1 MSILQ
6 KTKPIWLIA
15 TVTSLVIV
23 GGAGAFWLT
32 QNNFLMGD
40 NPPGAKLIPQQ
51 ALATLSV
58 STDPQQWQ
66 KLQQTGTPE
75 TRAAIAQQIQ
85 TLQQNFLT
93 SNGFDYGRDI
103 QPWIGSEAMLAYLPL
118 PTETNVTPEKAK
130 KTKVEDALILV
141 LPVSQPLLTSQ
152 IANQINSGKNN
163 LVGRT
168 YQGVKIQESP
178 QGTKSPISVTVLDNA
193 VVVTNNPKAIEQV
206 VDAYQGNNAIARLPG
221 YSQALG
227 KLKSGQSLFAE
238 APRSAARLYLNLPAI
253 SAMIGSETTKPVS
266 TKPLGTQPVLNQ
278 QQYQGVATNV
288 ILEPQGLRFQGVSWL
303 KPDSKQKFLPKNDAK
318 IMPQRLPA
326 DTFLMFSG
334 SNLQQFWLDYID
346 GQGNPLLPISPDAV
360 RSGLKSFTNLDLDE
374 DLLSWMQGEFTM
386 ALLPSAANVTS
397 RLKAGVVIMVQASDR
412 PKAEKALK
420 RLDEIAANNYQ
431 FQVES
436 NQLNGQPV
444 TNWVSPLVGLN
455 ISHGWLDGNVAFLTF
470 GAPIATGIVPQP
482 REALAANSQFQQAL
496 PGMNQA
502 HNGKLFINVNTAIN
516 ANNLPLPQLPK
527 DWRAASKSIS
537 AIGMTTQVDSDRLLR
552 FDLSI
557 QLQPGK

>member
-1 MSILQ
+1 MSMLQ
-6 KTKPIWLIA
+6 KTKPVWLIA
-15 TVTSLVIV
+15 GASLIIG
-23 GGAGAFWLT
+23 GGAGAFWLA
-32 QNNFLMGD
+32 QNNFLMGY

-66 KLQQTGTPE
+66 KLQQTGTPA
-75 TRAAIAQQIQ
+75 TRTAIAQQIQ
-85 TLQQNFLT
+85 NLQQNFLT
-93 SNGFDYGRDI
+93 SNGFDYQQDI
-103 QPWIGSEAMLAYLPL
+103 QPWIGSEAMIAYLPL
-118 PTETNVTPEKAK
+118 STETTTTPEKAK
-130 KTKVEDALILV
+130 TPKVEDALILV
-141 LPVSQPLLTSQ
+141 LPVNQPLLTSQ

-168 YQGVKIQESP
+168 YQGVTIQES
-178 QGTKSPISVTVLDNA
+178 QKGTKSPISVTVLDNA
-193 VVVTNNPKAIEQV
+193 VVVTNNPKAMDQV
-206 VDAYQGNNAIARLPG
+206 VDAYQGNKAIAKLPG

-227 KLKSGQSLFAE
+227 KLNPGQSVFTE

-253 SAMIGSETTKPVS
+253 STMIGSEATKPVS
-266 TKPLGTQPVLNQ
+266 TQPPLNP
-278 QQYQGVATNV
+278 QQYQGIATNV
-288 ILEPQGLRFQGVSWL
+288 VLEPQGLRFQGVSWL

-374 DLLSWMQGEFTM
+374 DLLSWMQGEFTV

-412 PKAEKALK
+412 PKAEKTLK

-470 GAPIATGIVPQP
+470 GAPIASGIVPQP
-482 REALAANSQFQQAL
+482 REALATNSQFQQTL
-496 PGMNQA
+496 PGMSQA
-502 HNGKLFINVNTAIN
+502 HNGKLFINVDTAIN

-527 DWRAASKSIS
+527 DWRGAAKSIS
-537 AIGMTTQVDSDRLLR
+537 TIGMTTQVESDRLLR

-557 QLQPGK
+557 QLQPSK

>member
-1 MSILQ
+1 MLQ
-6 KTKPIWLIA
+6 KTKPVWLIA
-15 TVTSLVIV
+15 TGASLIIC
-23 GGAGAFWLT
+23 GGAGAFWLA
-32 QNNFLMGD
+32 QNNFLMGY

-51 ALATLSV
+51 ALATLSI

-66 KLQQTGTPE
+66 KLQQTGTAE
-75 TRAAIAQQIQ
+75 TRAAIAQQVQ
-85 TLQQNFLT
+85 NLQQNFLT
-93 SNGFDYGRDI
+93 ANGFDYQRDI
-103 QPWIGSEAMLAYLPL
+103 QPWIGSEAMVAYLPL
-118 PTETNVTPEKAK
+118 PTEITTTPEKAK
-130 KTKVEDALILV
+130 APKVEDALIVV
-141 LPVSQPLLTSQ
+141 LPVNQPLLTSQ
-152 IANQINSGKNN
+152 IANQINSGKNK

-168 YQGVKIQESP
+168 YQGVTIQESQP
-178 QGTKSPISVTVLDNA
+178 GTKSPISVTVLDNA
-193 VVVTNNPKAIEQV
+193 VVVTNNPKATEQV
-206 VDAYQGNNAIARLPG
+206 VDAYQGNKAIAKLPG

-227 KLKSGQSLFAE
+227 KLNPGQ
-238 APRSAARLYLNLPAI
+238 SAARLYLNLPAI
-253 SAMIGSETTKPVS
+253 STMIGSGATKPVS
-266 TKPLGTQPVLNQ
+266 TQPALNP
-278 QQYQGVATNV
+278 QQYQGIATNV
-288 ILEPQGLRFQGVSWL
+288 LLEPQGLRFQGISWL

-318 IMPQRLPA
+318 IMPQHLPA

-334 SNLQQFWLDYID
+334 SSLQQFWLDYID
-346 GQGNPLLPISPDAV
+346 GQGNPLLPISPNAV

-374 DLLSWMQGEFTM
+374 DLLSWMQGEFTV

-412 PKAEKALK
+412 PKAEKTLK

-496 PGMNQA
+496 PDMNQA
-502 HNGKLFINVNTAIN
+502 HNGKLFINVDTAIN

-527 DWRAASKSIS
+527 DWRAAVKSVS
-537 AIGMTTQVDSDRLLR
+537 TIGMTTQVDSDRLLR

>member
-32 QNNFLMGD
+32 QNNFLMGY

-75 TRAAIAQQIQ
+75 TKAVIAQQIQ
-85 TLQQNFLT
+85 NLQQNFLT
-93 SNGFDYGRDI
+93 ANGFDYGRDI

-118 PTETNVTPEKAK
+118 PTETTATPEKAK
-130 KTKVEDALILV
+130 APKVEDALILV
-141 LPVSQPLLTSQ
+141 LPVNQPLLTSQ

-168 YQGVKIQESP
+168 YQGVTIQESP

-206 VDAYQGNNAIARLPG
+206 VDAYQGNNTIARLPG

-227 KLKSGQSLFAE
+227 KLNSGQ
-238 APRSAARLYLNLPAI
+238 SAARLYLNLPAI
-253 SAMIGSETTKPVS
+253 STMIGSETTKPVS
-266 TKPLGTQPVLNQ
+266 TNSPNSPKPLSTQPTLNQ

-303 KPDSKQKFLPKNDAK
+303 KPDSKQKFLPKNDVK

-334 SNLQQFWLDYID
+334 SSLQQFWLDYID
-346 GQGNPLLPISPDAV
+346 GQGNPLLPISPEAV

-374 DLLSWMQGEFTM
+374 DLLSWMQGEFTV

-412 PKAEKALK
+412 PKAEKTLK

-482 REALAANSQFQQAL
+482 REALATNSQFQQTL
-496 PGMNQA
+496 PGMGQA
-502 HNGKLFINVNTAIN
+502 HNGKLFINVDTAIN

>member
-1 MSILQ
+1 MSMLQ
-6 KTKPIWLIA
+6 KTKPVWLIA
-15 TVTSLVIV
+15 GASLIIG
-23 GGAGAFWLT
+23 GGAGAFWLA
-32 QNNFLMGD
+32 QNNFLMGYS
-40 NPPGAKLIPQQ
+40 PPGAKLIPQQ

-66 KLQQTGTPE
+66 KLQQTGTSE

-85 TLQQNFLT
+85 NLQQNFLT
-93 SNGFDYGRDI
+93 ANGFDYQRDI
-103 QPWIGSEAMLAYLPL
+103 QPWIGREAMVAYLPL
-118 PTETNVTPEKAK
+118 PTETTTPEKAK
-130 KTKVEDALILV
+130 APKVEDALIVV
-141 LPVSQPLLTSQ
+141 LPVNQPLLTSQ
-152 IANQINSGKNN
+152 IANQINSDKNN

-168 YQGVKIQESP
+168 YQGVTIKES
-178 QGTKSPISVTVLDNA
+178 QKGTKSPISVTVLDNA
-193 VVVTNNPKAIEQV
+193 VVVTNNPKATEQV
-206 VDAYQGNNAIARLPG
+206 VDAYQGNKAIAKLPG

-227 KLKSGQSLFAE
+227 KLNPEQ
-238 APRSAARLYLNLPAI
+238 SAARLYLNLPAI
-253 SAMIGSETTKPVS
+253 SSMIGTEATKPVS
-266 TKPLGTQPVLNQ
+266 TQPALNP
-278 QQYQGVATNV
+278 QQYQGIATNV
-288 ILEPQGLRFQGVSWL
+288 VLEPQGLRFQGVSWL

-374 DLLSWMQGEFTM
+374 DLLSWMQGEFTV

-412 PKAEKALK
+412 PKAEKTLK

-470 GAPIATGIVPQP
+470 GAPIAPGIVPQP
-482 REALAANSQFQQAL
+482 REALATNSQFQQTL
-496 PGMNQA
+496 PGMRQA
-502 HNGKLFINVNTAIN
+502 HNGKLFINVDTAIN

-527 DWRAASKSIS
+527 DWRGAAKSIS
-537 AIGMTTQVDSDRLLR
+537 TIGMTTQVDGDRLLR

-557 QLQPGK
+557 QLQPSK

>member
-15 TVTSLVIV
+15 AGTSLIIA
-23 GGAGAFWLT
+23 GGAGAFWFA
-32 QNNFLMGD
+32 QNNSLMGY

-85 TLQQNFLT
+85 TLQQDFLT

-103 QPWIGSEAMLAYLPL
+103 QPWIGSEAMIAYLPL
-118 PTETNVTPEKAK
+118 PTETTTTPEKAK
-130 KTKVEDALILV
+130 APKVEDALILV
-141 LPVSQPLLTSQ
+141 LPVNQPLLTSQ

-168 YQGVKIQESP
+168 YQGVNIKESP

-193 VVVTNNPKAIEQV
+193 VVVTNNPKATEQV
-206 VDAYQGNNAIARLPG
+206 VDAYKGNNAIAKLPG

-227 KLKSGQSLFAE
+227 KLNSGQ
-238 APRSAARLYLNLPAI
+238 SAARLYLNLPAI
-253 SAMIGSETTKPVS
+253 STMIGSETTKPVS
-266 TKPLGTQPVLNQ
+266 TQPALNP
-278 QQYQGVATNV
+278 QQYQGIATNV
-288 ILEPQGLRFQGVSWL
+288 LLEPQGLRFQGVSWL

-374 DLLSWMQGEFTM
+374 DLLSWMQGEFTV

-397 RLKAGVVIMVQASDR
+397 RLKAGVVIMVQTSDR
-412 PKAEKALK
+412 SKAEKTLK

-482 REALAANSQFQQAL
+482 REALAANPQFQQTL
-496 PGMNQA
+496 PGINQA
-502 HNGKLFINVNTAIN
+502 HNGKLFINVDTAIN

-527 DWRAASKSIS
+527 DWRGAVKSVS
-537 AIGMTTQVDSDRLLR
+537 TIGMTTQVDSDRLLR

-557 QLQPGK
+557 QLQPSK